1 MNTFFMSFFFIIV
14 FFYPKFLETDEIV
27 LKLKLNFSFT
37 LGLCFVI
44 KFDDLLK
51 VCYKKGL

>member
-1 MNTFFMSFFFIIV
+1 MSFFFIIV

-44 KFDDLLK
+44 KFNDLLK